1 MNCIAILRTNL
12 NAIHSYLAR
21 IKPQTYENILNWSA
35 LIGKIL
41 FLEQTHYHT
50 HITIRACRR

>member
-1 MNCIAILRTNL
+1 MNRIAILRTNL
-12 NAIHSYLAR
+12 NAIHSYLAN
-21 IKPQTYENILNWSA
+21 IKPQACEIILNCSA

-41 FLEQTHYHT
+41 FLAQTHYSS

>member
-1 MNCIAILRTNL
+1 MNFIAILRTNL
-12 NAIHSYLAR
+12 NAIHSYLTS
-21 IKPQTYENILNWSA
+21 IKPQAYENILNWSA

-41 FLEQTHYHT
+41 FLEQTHYRT